1 MSDALIKNS
10 LSHDFIVL
18 DPKVTVE
25 QALKQLGQKTYG
37 VIADPQAELP
47 ILVTAGVLKRFS
59 AQQVTIGTMAAAL
72 PRPAPVQPD
81 ARLDQVASVLATDLV
96 ANPDLAG
103 LLVWDDH
110 QKVVGIL
117 PRQILARVAARLIER
132 GGDTGRLE
140 GASTVT
146 GIYFYCPID
155 NEEKLVSY
163 YDPANPPKCSN
174 NHLMK
179 RKPRS

>member
-1 MSDALIKNS
+1 MSDSLIKNS
-10 LSHDFIVL
+10 LSQDFILL
-18 DPKVTVE
+18 DPKLSVE

-37 VIADPQAELP
+37 VITEPQAELP
-47 ILVTAGVLKRFS
+47 VLVTAGVLKRFS
-59 AQQVTIGTMAAAL
+59 DQQATIGSIAEAL

-81 ARLDQVASVLATDLV
+81 VRLDQVASVLATDLV

-103 LLVWDDH
+103 LVVWDDR

-117 PRQILARVAARLIER
+117 PRQVLARVAARLIER
-132 GGDTGRLE
+132 GGDTSRLE
-140 GASTVT
+140 GASAVA
-146 GIYFYCPID
+146 GVYFYCPID
-155 NEEKLVSY
+155 GEEKLVSY